1 MTGAGTPADGETS
14 EYARLAAEHGLVR
27 QGVRG
32 TFGTYLRDLWRSRH
46 FIWTLAVTRTYSRNE
61 NTYLGQLWAILN
73 PLLFAGVYY
82 VVFGLVLGT
91 DGGVVNY
98 PAFLV
103 VGIFIFQ
110 FCSTALTSGAN
121 SVVNNIS
128 MIRSLRFPR
137 AALPIS
143 VVLTEF
149 LTLLPAIVVMFV
161 LVTLTGENPSW
172 EWLLVPPMFLVI
184 TVFNVG
190 MALGLSRLTHR
201 SRDVKNIIPLVT
213 RVLRYVSGVFFY
225 IDHYTAKAGST
236 ELAQLGGIVLAYQ
249 PYALALDVIRAPLL
263 AEFEISWLSMGVMT
277 AWALLAIVAGLI
289 YFWRGEG
296 KYGVD

>member
-1 MTGAGTPADGETS
+1 MTKTVPEPGEPLSRYAD
-14 EYARLAAEHGLVR
+14 LAAKHGLVR

-32 TFGTYLRDLWRSRH
+32 PFGAYLRDLWRSRH
-46 FIWTLAVTRTYSRNE
+46 FIWALSVTRTYSRNE
-61 NTYLGQLWAILN
+61 NTYLGQVWAVLN

-82 VVFGLVLGT
+82 VIFGIVLNT
-91 DGGVVNY
+91 KGGVDNY
-98 PAFLV
+98 IGFLV

-110 FCSTALTSGAN
+110 YLSAALSSGSSAIVSN
-121 SVVNNIS
+121 MG

-143 VVLTEF
+143 VVIEEF

-161 LVTLTGENPSW
+161 LVTLTGETPNV
-172 EWLLVPPMFLVI
+172 EWLLVLPMFLVI

-190 MALGLSRLTHR
+190 VALFMARLTHH
-201 SRDVKNIIPLVT
+201 SRDLKNITPLIT
-213 RVLRYVSGVFFY
+213 RVLRYVSGVFFSVTY
-225 IDHYTAKAGST
+225 YAHESI
-236 ELAQLGGIVLAYQ
+236 GGLILQYQ

-263 AEFEISWLSMGVMT
+263 GESPIIWGHVWAMT
-277 AWALLAIVAGLI
+277 AWAVVAITVGMV